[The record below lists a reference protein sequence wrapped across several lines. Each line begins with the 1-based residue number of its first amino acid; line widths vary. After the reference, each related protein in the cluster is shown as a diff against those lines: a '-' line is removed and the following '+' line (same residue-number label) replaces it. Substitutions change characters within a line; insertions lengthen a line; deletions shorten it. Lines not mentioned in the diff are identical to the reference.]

1 MPAEGIEDGRSAGPL
16 ACLRVLELA
25 TLFAVPLMGAMLG
38 DLGAD
43 VVKVEPPAGDALR
56 VLGGSADRPG
66 PWTLASRNKRMVVVD
81 PSTTEGLD
89 LLHAL
94 TAVADVVTT
103 NHPRPLLERLG
114 CTYEDIAARNK
125 RTIVVNA
132 STFGTAGPYADRP
145 GNGSVAESFAGFT
158 YLNRLAD
165 GAPALTP
172 VLLGDHLTALTGL
185 IGTLAACYWRDTGSG
200 QGQHVDLSMYEAVLS
215 VLGPQLLAEQARS
228 DRSDGEPGSGR
239 PGLRGAFPTGD
250 GNWITATA
258 YSDAQIS
265 RLLDVVGLDA
275 GADPAAG
282 PPDLAGVA
290 ADWMSGQDRQTVV
303 DALSTARIAF
313 SPVNDPAMLAADPQ
327 VQHRGSLLS
336 VDRPSAGPLTFA
348 RPAPVLSKSPASVRW
363 IEHPIGADHEDVL
376 RDWLGA

>member
-1 MPAEGIEDGRSAGPL
+1 MPAEGVEDRRSAGPL

-25 TLFAVPLMGAMLG
+25 SLFAVPLMGAMLG

-66 PWTLASRNKRMVVVD
+66 PWTLSSRNKRMVVAD
-81 PSTTEGLD
+81 PSTTEGIE
-89 LLHAL
+89 LLHRL

-132 STFGTAGPYADRP
+132 STFGTAGPYANRP

-158 YLNRLAD
+158 YLNRVAD
-165 GAPALTP
+165 GTPALTP

-200 QGQHVDLSMYEAVLS
+200 QGQHIDLSMYEAVLS

-228 DRSDGEPGSGR
+228 GGSAGSAGSAGSSR

-265 RLLDVVGLDA
+265 RLLDVVGLDV
-275 GADPAAG
+275 GHDPAAG
-282 PPDLAGVA
+282 SPDLAGVA

-303 DALSTARIAF
+303 DALERGPNRVQPCQRPGHAR
-313 SPVNDPAMLAADPQ
+313 
-327 VQHRGSLLS
+327 R
-336 VDRPSAGPLTFA
+336 RPSSATSGELA
-348 RPAPVLSKSPASVRW
+348 V
-363 IEHPIGADHEDVL
+363 G
-376 RDWLGA
+376 